1 MYALIAVAVT
11 FILVIVLVLY
21 NFSKIKEMS
30 KENNAKDKETADK
43 LKAQSSNLEME
54 LDQLRDEI
62 YDKMDS
68 NLSEQKE
75 IDSKQNEDIDANMSG
90 VDSALSNIENNIEP
104 QLLLFDGNFK
114 SLESIV
120 NENKDGLANLQD
132 EMAAF
137 NSDQL
142 TWNDQ
147 FSNQQASLIDK
158 LNEIQ
163 DKDYSEKIAKINK
176 QMTEDLIPNVKFNS
190 QSIANISNKI
200 DSELIN
206 DIDDLS
212 NKYMSLSSNAHE
224 LAEQTYRLSD
234 VVDTHDLLI
243 KST

>member
-1 MYALIAVAVT
+1 L
-11 FILVIVLVLY
+11 
-21 NFSKIKEMS
+21 SK
-30 KENNAKDKETADK
+30 
-43 LKAQSSNLEME
+43 
-54 LDQLRDEI
+54 
-62 YDKMDS
+62 
-68 NLSEQKE
+68 QKE
-75 IDSKQNEDIDANMSG
+75 VDANQNEDIGANMSG
-90 VDSALSNIENNIEP
+90 IDSALSNIENNIEP

-114 SLESIV
+114 SIESVV
-120 NENKDGLANLQD
+120 NENKDGLADLQE

-137 NSDQL
+137 NSEQL

-163 DKDYSEKIAKINK
+163 DKDFSEKIANINK
-176 QMTEDLIPNVKFNS
+176 KMKEDLIPNVKFNS
-190 QSIANISNKI
+190 QSIANISNKV
-200 DSELIN
+200 DTELIN

-234 VVDTHDLLI
+234 IVDTHDLLI

>member
-11 FILVIVLVLY
+11 FILIIVLVLY
-21 NFSKIKEMS
+21 NFSTIREMS
-30 KENNAKDKETADK
+30 KNNNAKLKETDDK
-43 LKAQSSNLEME
+43 LKAQSSNLEVE

-62 YDKMDS
+62 YDQMDS
-68 NLSEQKE
+68 NLSKQKE
-75 IDSKQNEDIDANMSG
+75 IDSKQSKDIDANMSDIDG
-90 VDSALSNIENNIEP
+90 ALSNIENNIEP
-104 QLLLFDGNFK
+104 QLLIFDGNFK

-120 NENKDGLANLQD
+120 NENKGGLADLQE

-163 DKDYSEKIAKINK
+163 DKDYSEKIANINK
-176 QMTEDLIPNVKFNS
+176 QMKEDLIPNVKFNS
-190 QSIANISNKI
+190 QSIANISNKV

-224 LAEQTYRLSD
+224 LAKQTYRLSD

>member
-11 FILVIVLVLY
+11 FILTIVLVLY
-21 NFSKIKEMS
+21 NFSKIREIS
-30 KENNAKDKETADK
+30 ENNDAKGKETDDK
-43 LKAQSSNLEME
+43 LDAQSSNLEVE
-54 LDQLRDEI
+54 LDQLREEI

-68 NLSEQKE
+68 NLSKQKE
-75 IDSKQNEDIDANMSG
+75 VDANQNEDIGANMSG
-90 VDSALSNIENNIEP
+90 IDSALSNIENNIEP

-114 SLESIV
+114 SIESVV
-120 NENKDGLANLQD
+120 NENKDGLADLQE

-137 NSDQL
+137 NSEQL

-163 DKDYSEKIAKINK
+163 DKDFSEKIANINK
-176 QMTEDLIPNVKFNS
+176 KMKEDLIPNVKFNS
-190 QSIANISNKI
+190 QSIANISNKV
-200 DSELIN
+200 DTELIN

-234 VVDTHDLLI
+234 IVDTHDLLI

>member
-120 NENKDGLANLQD
+120 NQNKDGLANLQD

-176 QMTEDLIPNVKFNS
+176 QMKEDLIPNVKFNS

>member
-21 NFSKIKEMS
+21 NFSTIKEMS
-30 KENNAKDKETADK
+30 KENNAKDKETADI

-68 NLSEQKE
+68 NLSKQKE
-75 IDSKQNEDIDANMSG
+75 IDSKQSEDINANMSG
-90 VDSALSNIENNIEP
+90 IDNALSNIENNIEP

-120 NENKDGLANLQD
+120 NENKEGLSDLRD

-147 FSNQQASLIDK
+147 FTNQQASLIDK

-163 DKDYSEKIAKINK
+163 DKDYSEKIANIHK
-176 QMTEDLIPNVKFNS
+176 QMKEDLIPNVKFNS

>member
-176 QMTEDLIPNVKFNS
+176 QMKEDLIPNVKFNS

>member
-11 FILVIVLVLY
+11 FILIIVLVLY
-21 NFSKIKEMS
+21 NFSTIKEIS
-30 KENNAKDKETADK
+30 KKNNAKEKETDDK
-43 LKAQSSNLEME
+43 LKAQSSNLEVE

-68 NLSEQKE
+68 NLSKQKK
-75 IDSKQNEDIDANMSG
+75 IDSKQSEDIDANMIG
-90 VDSALSNIENNIEP
+90 IDSALSNIENNIEP
-104 QLLLFDGNFK
+104 QLLIFDGNFK

-120 NENKDGLANLQD
+120 NENKGGLADLQE

-163 DKDYSEKIAKINK
+163 DKDYSEKIANINK
-176 QMTEDLIPNVKFNS
+176 QMREDLIPNVKFNS
-190 QSIANISNKI
+190 QSIANISNKV

-224 LAEQTYRLSD
+224 LAKQTYRLSD
-234 VVDTHDLLI
+234 IVDTHDLLI